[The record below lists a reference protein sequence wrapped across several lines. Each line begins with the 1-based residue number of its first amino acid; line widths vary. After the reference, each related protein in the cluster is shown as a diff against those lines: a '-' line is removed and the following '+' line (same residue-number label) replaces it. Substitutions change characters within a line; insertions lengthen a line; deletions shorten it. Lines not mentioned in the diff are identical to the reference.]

1 MGEGYG
7 RQVTRT
13 LARAVIAF
21 QLTAS
26 CASPVPATSEAD
38 AIEVIDGSGGTWST
52 APAGEDEIAL
62 RFRDTPHGVRVGT
75 TAPWAV
81 SLVVDGHTVSEPV
94 FRIPDALPPPER
106 VELSVEGHDLLVRFS
121 GVPLSTL
128 LPDDPNAPDDPV
140 LTWLRLRPRNGSWR
154 LVSDGLVTVQLRA
167 SSVAPGPDGSVQID
181 GPDGRWVLNSD
192 APATTSRF
200 TGGRWVFDTA
210 PSLYAQQPYPRT
222 GITFTPSPSPR

>member
-1 MGEGYG
+1 MDEGYA
-7 RQVTRT
+7 RHVTRH
-13 LARAVIAF
+13 LPFAVFAF
-21 QLTAS
+21 QLAAS
-26 CASPVPATSEAD
+26 CASPAPATTPAE
-38 AIEVIDGSGGTWST
+38 AIEVVDRSGGTWSA
-52 APAGEDEIAL
+52 APAAEDEIAL
-62 RFRDTPHGVRVGT
+62 RFRDTPHGIRVST
-75 TAPWAV
+75 TAPWEV
-81 SLVVDGHTVSEPV
+81 SLVVDGRTVSEPV

-121 GVPLSTL
+121 GAPLSTL
-128 LPDDPNAPDDPV
+128 LPDAPDDPV

-181 GPDGRWVLNSD
+181 GPDGRWVLSSD

-210 PSLYAQQPYPRT
+210 PSLYEQQPYPRT
-222 GITFTPSPSPR
+222 GVTFTPSPSPR